1 MVNDA
6 TNKGLPEGRL
16 QRKMSIDGVYVATF
30 RQIIMRHGLVMGAV
44 SLLCLLLPGAIDILR
59 EL

>member
-44 SLLCLLLPGAIDILR
+44 SLLCL
-59 EL
+59 